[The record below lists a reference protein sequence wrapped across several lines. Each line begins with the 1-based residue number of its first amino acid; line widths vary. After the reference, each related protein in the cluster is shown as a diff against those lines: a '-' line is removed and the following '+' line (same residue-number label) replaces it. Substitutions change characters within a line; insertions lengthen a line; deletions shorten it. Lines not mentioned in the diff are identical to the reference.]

1 MIYSKEQR
9 ELLEYIASTNN
20 LCAPSTNIRKIM
32 EIVHLDVIEF
42 NKDKNQVSFYTS
54 ETNNAMLAQ
63 NFIQCLVVLDKLE
76 KDNLIFIEKGYIKGK
91 QNSDIKRNSN
101 VILSKNMKPE
111 QLQIVNQILPS
122 KLGKYWNKES
132 NYSIDYCGYRQ
143 TNSYELIKKYADA
156 IIYPTPELIEFV
168 ENGFKTPEQVRFEK
182 QLEIERSN
190 HNITIN
196 WTRYTLI
203 TAIIVPLLV
212 CIIEKFSEPMLGFLS
227 YIFLRMLFV

>member
-1 MIYSKEQR
+1 MIYSQEQK
-9 ELLEYIASTNN
+9 ELLEYIASTNS
-20 LCAPSTNIRKIM
+20 LCAPPTIIRKIM
-32 EIVHLDVIEF
+32 EIVRLDVIEF
-42 NKDKNQVSFYTS
+42 NKDKKQVSFYTS
-54 ETNNAMLAQ
+54 KTNNAMLAQ

-76 KDNLIFIEKGYIKGK
+76 KDDLIFIEKGHIKGK
-91 QNSDIKRNSN
+91 QNSYIKRNDN
-101 VILSKNMKPE
+101 IILSKNMKPE

-132 NYSIDYCGYRQ
+132 NYPIDYCGYRQ
-143 TNSYELIKKYADA
+143 TNSYELIKKYANA
-156 IIYPTPELIEFV
+156 IIYPTPVLIEFV

-203 TAIIVPLLV
+203 AAIIVPLLV
-212 CIIEKFSEPMLGFLS
+212 CVIEKFSEPILGFFHIS
-227 YIFLRMLFV
+227 S